1 MDGMYSIGEFAK
13 KTGLTVRSLRFYDQ
27 KGLLKPSYISEA
39 GHRFYDD
46 RCIETVQK
54 IVTLKYLDY
63 TLDEIEELLQDD
75 SQTILSSLT
84 FQKEQLE
91 KKRTQ
96 IDRII
101 RCIDTATAIAGQSKV
116 VEPTLFLLI
125 IHSLLT
131 ENEQKEYLS
140 QFLPLD
146 LIERMYDF
154 SGKDIIDINQQ
165 YMELTYLIKQAYQKP
180 ISDQAL
186 KSLIEQ
192 FTMIIP
198 KPLMLEIAEALEG
211 KEDMEMD
218 ELLFPSP
225 FTKEEEEW
233 FIEQAK
239 RLGLYGGVDDE

>member
-1 MDGMYSIGEFAK
+1 MYSIGEFAK

-27 KGLLKPSYISEA
+27 KGLLNPSYISEA
-39 GHRFYDD
+39 GHRYYDD

-75 SQTILSSLT
+75 SQTILSSLM

-131 ENEQKEYLS
+131 ENEQKEYLA

-146 LIERMYDF
+146 LIEKMYDYT
-154 SGKDIIDINQQ
+154 GENIIDINQQ

-180 ISDQAL
+180 IADQAL

-192 FTMIIP
+192 FSMIIP

-211 KEDMEMD
+211 KVDMEMA

-233 FIEQAK
+233 FLEQAK
-239 RLGLYGGVDDE
+239 RLGLYGGLDDE